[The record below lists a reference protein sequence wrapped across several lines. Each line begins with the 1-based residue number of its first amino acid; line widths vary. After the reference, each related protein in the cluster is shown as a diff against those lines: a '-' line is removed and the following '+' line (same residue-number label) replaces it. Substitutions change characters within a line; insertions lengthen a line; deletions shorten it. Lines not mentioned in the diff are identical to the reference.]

1 MNPVQS
7 RTLAFSEHGGRA
19 RRRLAIACLAL
30 IALYTGACATPSPR
44 PIPQPTPP
52 KPNEVLVTATAY
64 NSTVAQTDSDPTMT
78 AHGVR
83 LTPGMQV
90 IAVSRDLEAM
100 GLSPGTRVR
109 IEGLPG
115 EWAVVDRMAKR
126 WRRRIDVYMGL
137 DIEGARQ
144 FGRRKVRL
152 RWSLPRE

>member
-1 MNPVQS
+1 MHNA
-7 RTLAFSEHGGRA
+7 LALDEHRRHGRQ
-19 RRRLAIACLAL
+19 LAAMASLSL
-30 IALYTGACATPSPR
+30 IALFAGACATRTPSP
-44 PIPQPTPP
+44 TPEAIR
-52 KPNEVLVTATAY
+52 NELLVTATAY

-83 LTPGMQV
+83 LRPGMQV

-152 RWSLPRE
+152 RWSPPSE